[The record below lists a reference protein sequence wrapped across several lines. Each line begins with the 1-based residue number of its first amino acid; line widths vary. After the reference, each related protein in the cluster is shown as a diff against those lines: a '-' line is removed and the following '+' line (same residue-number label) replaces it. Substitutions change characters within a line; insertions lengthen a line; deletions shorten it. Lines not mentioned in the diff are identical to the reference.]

1 MVPWRDVRTR
11 DCSPWPSLGVS
22 VLCVALGDGPF
33 DDVHLA
39 DSHMSNRLFN
49 NFAFVEHSKYLF
61 SRHRRSLITAI

>member
-1 MVPWRDVRTR
+1 M
-11 DCSPWPSLGVS
+11 S